1 MESVAVI
8 TNLIENTC
16 DEECRTT
23 LTRTCWRDQVWMI
36 PMVII
41 LMAVLI
47 LLCVNLL
54 WLEKGQNGIDLAM
67 DIREWKNNENKTY
80 PMCPYTDQ
88 FPLTNDVYVS
98 ICSLNQNS
106 LIDIRRFKN
115 GLPTIEGIQMSKMQW
130 QYLKASAGHIDSS
143 ILKRPHLTRVQV

>member
-1 MESVAVI
+1 MESVAVM

-23 LTRTCWRDQVWMI
+23 LKHTCWRDKVWMI

-41 LMAVLI
+41 LMAVPI
-47 LLCVNLL
+47 LFCVNLL

-67 DIREWKNNENKTY
+67 DIIEWETDENKTS

-88 FPLTNDVYVS
+88 FS
-98 ICSLNQNS
+98 
-106 LIDIRRFKN
+106 
-115 GLPTIEGIQMSKMQW
+115 
-130 QYLKASAGHIDSS
+130 
-143 ILKRPHLTRVQV
+143 